1 MTTDCLFCRIAAS
14 EIDVEKTAENEE
26 FVAFK
31 DIHPRAPIHVLIVPK
46 EHVLKSAAEITAKT
60 APMIG
65 RLFLFAKS
73 LAEQLGVAED
83 GYRLTFN
90 VRAHGGQTVDH
101 LHLHLLAG
109 APLGPEA
116 QPQLP

>member
-1 MTTDCLFCRIAAS
+1 MSSCLFCKIVRH
-14 EIDVEKTAENEE
+14 EITTDIVGENDE
-26 FVAFK
+26 FIAFK

-46 EHVLKSAAEITAKT
+46 VHSLESAADITAKT

-65 RLFLFAKS
+65 RLLVFAKA
-73 LAEQLGVAED
+73 LAEKLGVAED

-90 VRAHGGQTVDH
+90 VRSHGGQTVDH

-109 APLGPEA
+109 GPLGLEA
-116 QPQLP
+116 SL